1 VNFAALRFVLE
12 RRDEEVTEFFIPPTS
27 SPTMTHLILTLAL
40 LTQDPLDAIDAK
52 QGIKKAEPAPAAV
65 APAQPQPPGANDVKP
80 NIPGF
85 SDATNPPVTAAND
98 TPSDDRPAGATDETA
113 SDDEPSGVWDWI
125 DRVAHSG
132 ALGLMLRGGLFM
144 WPILA
149 CGILAMGVIIE
160 RYRSLK
166 MLTTDS
172 SSLRKQVRDL
182 LHEDNVEQALAKC
195 DSEQGP
201 VAAILSAGLR
211 KYLVLRRLNYDAGK
225 IEEQVVKGMDDYGIH
240 VVAALEKH
248 LPVLATISS
257 VAPMLGFLGTVGGMV
272 NSFDEIV
279 ASLGEKN
286 IVEAAAAGIAEA
298 LLTTALG
305 LIVGIPAFM
314 AYNYFTG
321 VINQF
326 VLDVEESATELIE
339 TVTLQLAIEQQEANS
354 PADTAG

>member
-1 VNFAALRFVLE
+1 
-12 RRDEEVTEFFIPPTS
+12 
-27 SPTMTHLILTLAL
+27 MTHLILALAL
-40 LTQDPLDAIDAK
+40 LTQDPLDALDAK
-52 QGIKKAEPAPAAV
+52 QGIKKAEPKPAAT
-65 APAQPQPPGANDVKP
+65 APAQPTPPGANDAKP

-85 SDATNPPVTAAND
+85 SDSATPPVAD
-98 TPSDDRPAGATDETA
+98 GESTPAEDNKADEKPAEETA
-113 SDDEPSGVWDWI
+113 NGDADSGLGGWFDK
-125 DRVAHSG
+125 AMHSG
-132 ALGLMLRGGLFM
+132 AMGLMLRGGIFM

-166 MLTTDS
+166 MLTTDGS
-172 SSLRKQVRDL
+172 GLRKEVHDL
-182 LHEDNVEQALAKC
+182 LHDDKVEDALAKC
-195 DSEQGP
+195 DAQQGP

-225 IEEQVVKGMDDYGIH
+225 IEEQVIKAMDDYGVHI
-240 VVAALEKH
+240 VAALEKH

-326 VLDVEESATELIE
+326 VLDVEESSTELIE
-339 TVTLQLAIEQQEANS
+339 TVTLQLAIEQQES
-354 PADTAG
+354 PAARS

>member
-1 VNFAALRFVLE
+1 MA
-12 RRDEEVTEFFIPPTS
+12 
-27 SPTMTHLILTLAL
+27 HLILALAL
-40 LTQDPLDAIDAK
+40 LTQDPFDALDAK
-52 QGIKKAEPAPAAV
+52 QGIKKAEPKPAAT
-65 APAQPQPPGANDVKP
+65 APAQPTPPGASGAKP

-85 SDATNPPVTAAND
+85 SDSATPPVAEGESRPVENKADEKPAEEST
-98 TPSDDRPAGATDETA
+98 SDEEG
-113 SDDEPSGVWDWI
+113 SGLWAWLNK
-125 DRVAHSG
+125 AMHSG
-132 ALGLMLRGGLFM
+132 AMGLMLRGGLFM

-166 MLTTDS
+166 MLTTDAGG
-172 SSLRKQVRDL
+172 LRKQVHDL
-182 LHEDNVEQALAKC
+182 LHDDKCEEALAKC
-195 DSEQGP
+195 DAEQGP

-225 IEEQVVKGMDDYGIH
+225 IEEQVIKAMDDYGVHI
-240 VVAALEKH
+240 VAALEKH

-257 VAPMLGFLGTVGGMV
+257 VAPMLGFLGTVSGMV

-326 VLDVEESATELIE
+326 VLDVEESSTELIE
-339 TVTLQLAIEQQEANS
+339 TVTLQLAIEQQEAGS
-354 PADTAG
+354 ATA

>member
-1 VNFAALRFVLE
+1 
-12 RRDEEVTEFFIPPTS
+12 
-27 SPTMTHLILTLAL
+27 MTHLILALAL
-40 LTQDPLDAIDAK
+40 LTQDPLDALDAK
-52 QGIKKAEPAPAAV
+52 QGIKKAAPTV
-65 APAQPQPPGANDVKP
+65 TAPAQPSPPDAKNSKP
-80 NIPGF
+80 SIPGF
-85 SDATNPPVTAAND
+85 SDSASPPVAAEEPKPDD
-98 TPSDDRPAGATDETA
+98 TKPADEA
-113 SDDEPSGVWDWI
+113 AGPGSESEGGGLWAWVDK
-125 DRVAHSG
+125 AMHSG
-132 ALGLMLRGGLFM
+132 AMGLMLRGGIFM

-149 CGILAMGVIIE
+149 CGVLAMGVMIE

-166 MLTTDS
+166 MLTTDGGG
-172 SSLRKQVRDL
+172 LRKQVLDL
-182 LHEDNVEQALAKC
+182 LHDDKVEEALAKC
-195 DSEQGP
+195 DAQPGP

-225 IEEQVVKGMDDYGIH
+225 IEEQVIKAMDDYGVHI
-240 VVAALEKH
+240 VAALEKH
-248 LPVLATISS
+248 LPVLATVSS
-257 VAPMLGFLGTVGGMV
+257 VAPMLGFLGTVAGMV

-326 VLDVEESATELIE
+326 VLAVEESSTELIE
-339 TVTLQLAIEQQEANS
+339 TVTLQLAIEQQEGGGGSESA
-354 PADTAG
+354 